1 MKKNLF
7 SNNKSMSFKD
17 LVKQNKEDLLH
28 DKKEMDRIDRQLD
41 EKYDRFHRKSV
52 VKGGK

>member
-1 MKKNLF
+1 MRKNLF
-7 SNNKSMSFKD
+7 STNKSSSFKE
-17 LVKQNKEDLLH
+17 LVKKNKEEILL

-52 VKGGK
+52 IKGGK